1 MNRFSHKVNKRR
13 RIREKQR
20 RSVRHLIAP
29 DPNSSDDTTSRS
41 SCHQSSLSSSHES
54 SFYEPSMETLVN
66 DCNSASSNI
75 NFIHDDN
82 HDTDNDD
89 GQWMNI
95 NGDEYNN
102 DNRPLY
108 SGSSINVS
116 DAIHRII
123 GFSLDAN

>member
-1 MNRFSHKVNKRR
+1 
-13 RIREKQR
+13 
-20 RSVRHLIAP
+20 
-29 DPNSSDDTTSRS
+29 
-41 SCHQSSLSSSHES
+41 
-54 SFYEPSMETLVN
+54 METLAN
-66 DCNSASSNI
+66 DYNSASSNI

-116 DAIHRII
+116 DAIRRII
-123 GFSLDAN
+123 GFSLDANLDKQKVTNLLRLIKSHDRRYKIIQGNNLFFMCDFTINFFSRSCSM